1 MRPKSLY
8 IIFFVVGLL
17 IGILIGGFWA
27 TKQLENFLVLT
38 GIRGKSDLTIVK
50 PDSVKQEPKTQRE
63 MTGFTKS
70 GQKYEQSKSLS
81 DNSSEF
87 SAADST
93 VADTVVKTDVSDV
106 MIRKDKMLS
115 TCKIP
120 FLAGYLDKRKKEQYL
135 DSLLIDDRTQSK
147 SQGQL
152 IVEFWN
158 SPLNYRGYKMSKSK
172 LILFGLEPTDDV
184 VVKQVESAIYMKYGN
199 LFFRLC
205 YTDVFM
211 PLQQVTN
218 EALLKR

>member
-8 IIFFVVGLL
+8 IIFFVLGLL
-17 IGILIGGFWA
+17 IGILIGGFWV

-38 GIRGKSDLTIVK
+38 GLKDRSEFTIVK
-50 PDSVKQEPKTQRE
+50 PDSVRQEPKSQKE
-63 MTGFTKS
+63 MAAFTKS
-70 GQKYEQSKSLS
+70 GQKYSQSKSSL
-81 DNSSEF
+81 DKSSEF
-87 SAADST
+87 SDADS
-93 VADTVVKTDVSDV
+93 VVVDTLAKMDVSDV

-115 TCKIP
+115 TYKIS
-120 FLAGYLDKRKKEQYL
+120 FLAGSLDKRKKDQYL

-172 LILFGLEPTDDV
+172 LILFGLDPTDEV
-184 VVKQVESAIYMKYGN
+184 LVKQVESTIYMKYEN
-199 LFFRLC
+199 LFFRLS

-211 PLQQVTN
+211 PLQQVSN